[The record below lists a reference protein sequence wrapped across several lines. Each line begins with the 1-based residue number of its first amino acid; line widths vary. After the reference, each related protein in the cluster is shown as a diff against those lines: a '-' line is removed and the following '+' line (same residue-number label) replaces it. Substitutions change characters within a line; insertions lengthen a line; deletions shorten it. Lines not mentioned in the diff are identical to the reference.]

1 MITQLTPEQE
11 ALIPVTLEKWRGIA
25 LSTEPIDR
33 PKAAE
38 AVKAAYRLIGKEEP
52 LVLFHDSPCTAFN
65 ELRNKLGDK
74 VWESQLSDLDAL
86 WKLLYEQ
93 LENQLNK
100 NLWDDIENQLYWQL
114 DRPILQLTGGVSIQL
129 DVEIDGYGYPEFW
142 AGNSSLIDFCLSVL
156 NCECDRRRWEILT
169 LLIEN

>member
-11 ALIPVTLEKWRGIA
+11 ALIPVTLEKWRSIA
-25 LSTEPIDR
+25 LSTAPIDR
-33 PKAAE
+33 PKAA
-38 AVKAAYRLIGKEEP
+38 YRIIGKDEP
-52 LVLFHDSPCTAFN
+52 KVLFHDSPCTAFN

-114 DRPILQLTGGVSIQL
+114 DRPILQLTGGVLIQL

-142 AGNSSLIDFCLSVL
+142 AVNSSLIDFCIYILNCDCDQKRWKVL
-156 NCECDRRRWEILT
+156 N
-169 LLIEN
+169 LLI